1 MQKLFLGISTPELQ
15 SMWYFLFSNLE
26 GHGFK
31 LNFYDTI
38 YRIPGVAPRMAD
50 TIYRIPGVAPRMADT
65 IYPAVAAH
73 ADIVV
78 QCRVL
83 VKNVSRAGR
92 AQTLS
97 GLHDN
102 VIKPKICRLPHC
114 GNFFNIVKLS
124 ILHRKCIANKR
135 HWALMAH
142 CLLKRYRS
150 FKGLKFALVDCFDA
164 KHLSHVQ
171 HYTRTVEWNTTSEK
185 WHSSTM

>member
-1 MQKLFLGISTPELQ
+1 MA
-15 SMWYFLFSNLE
+15 
-26 GHGFK
+26 
-31 LNFYDTI
+31 DTI
-38 YRIPGVAPRMAD
+38 YRIPGVVPRMADTIYRILGVAPRMAD

-135 HWALMAH
+135 HLALMAH
-142 CLLKRYRS
+142 CLLKRCLD